1 MFGFMFG
8 EQKEKKRIFK
18 KEKFVKITEK
28 TETIF
33 LVVDKNS
40 MQPLGVFD
48 NLENAKISGQKI
60 TYHNCMIIPF
70 NINESCKYLIE
81 PIFESK

>member
-1 MFGFMFG
+1 MFEFIFG
-8 EQKEKKRIFK
+8 EKEKKERSLK

-28 TETIF
+28 KKTIY

-48 NLENAKISGQKI
+48 NLENAKINGQKI

-70 NINESCKYLIE
+70 LLNESCKYLIE
-81 PIFESK
+81 PVFESK